1 MQFDK
6 MITAVDSHT
15 EGMPTRV
22 VTSGFGPVPGNTM
35 FERREYVEANLDD
48 LRTFLMFEPRG
59 HGSMSGAVLLP
70 PTDPEADLGVVFI
83 EVSGCLPMCG
93 HGTIGTCT
101 VAVETGLVP
110 KVEPCTRLVLDTPA
124 GRVTAEATVERGRVK
139 RVMIR
144 NVPAFLYRRDVE
156 VEVPEFGPVTLD
168 IAYGGNFYGI
178 LPADAVGLRLDKSEA
193 PQLIDMGMRIMEA
206 VGEQVHLEHP
216 TNPGIDEIKHTMFT
230 GPADVEGADAKNTVV
245 IYPGTLDR
253 SPCGTGT
260 SARMAQLHAR
270 GALKLDQPFVHESI
284 IGSRFTGRLVEEMA
298 LTPELPAVVPTIEGR
313 AWITG
318 FQTFVLDPEDPFPAG
333 FLVGKE

>member
-1 MQFDK
+1 MHFDK
-6 MITAVDSHT
+6 MMTAVDSHT

-22 VTSGFGPVPGNTM
+22 VTSGFGPIPGSTM
-35 FERREYVEANLDD
+35 FERREYVEHHLDH

-101 VAVETGLVP
+101 VAIETGLVP
-110 KVEPCTRLVLDTPA
+110 KVEPCTYLTLDTPA
-124 GRVTAEATVERGRVK
+124 GRVRAEATVRDGKVK
-139 RVMIR
+139 SVMIR
-144 NVPAFLYRRDVE
+144 NVPAFLYRRDVD
-156 VEVPEFGPVTLD
+156 VEVPGHGRVTLD

-178 LPADAVGLRLDKSEA
+178 LPAEAVGLRLDKGEA
-193 PQLIDMGMRIMEA
+193 PALVDMGMRIMEA
-206 VGEQVHLEHP
+206 VAEQVRIEHP
-216 TNPGIDEIKHTMFT
+216 LNPGIDEIKHTMFT
-230 GPADVEGADAKNTVV
+230 GPADVDGAHAKNTVV

-270 GALKLDQPFVHESI
+270 GQLGLNRPFVHESI
-284 IGSRFTGRLVEEMA
+284 IGSLFTGTLVEEVD
-298 LTPELPAVVPTIEGR
+298 LTPETRAVVPTIEGR

-318 FQTFVLDPEDPFPAG
+318 FQHFVLDPEDPYPAG

>member
-22 VTSGFGPVPGNTM
+22 VTSGFGPVPGATM
-35 FERREYVEANLDD
+35 FERREYVEKHLDH
-48 LRTFLMFEPRG
+48 LRTLLMFEPRG
-59 HGSMSGAVLLP
+59 HPSMSGSVLLP

-93 HGTIGTCT
+93 HGTIGTCV
-101 VAVETGLVP
+101 VAIETGLVP
-110 KVEPCTRLVLDTPA
+110 KVEPCTSLILDTPA
-124 GRVTAEATVERGRVK
+124 GRVMADATVEGGKVRSVR
-139 RVMIR
+139 IR
-144 NVPAFLYRRDVE
+144 NVPAFLYRKDITVDVPPWGQL
-156 VEVPEFGPVTLD
+156 VLD
-168 IAYGGNFYGI
+168 IAYGGNFYAI
-178 LPADAVGLRLDKSEA
+178 LPAEAVGLRLDPEEA
-193 PQLIDMGMRIMEA
+193 PALIDCGMKIMAA
-206 VGEQVHLEHP
+206 VSDQVHIEHP
-216 TNPGIDEIKHTMFT
+216 LNPGIDEIKHTMFT
-230 GPADVEGADAKNTVV
+230 GPADVPGAHAKNTVV

-270 GALKLDQPFVHESI
+270 GELELNRPFVHESI
-284 IGSRFTGRLVEEMA
+284 IGSLFTGTLVEELN
-298 LTPELPAVVPTIEGR
+298 LTADTHAVIPTIEGR

-318 FQTFVLDPEDPFPAG
+318 FQHFVLDPDDPFPAG